1 MVKAN
6 FMSIFNTDMTI
17 LLKFFFAEIL
27 LISLIFLFFD
37 QKIRTIKKN
46 VHMVDSFVVVVMDLC
61 PLEYCDMR
69 SKVLQKYDS

>member
-37 QKIRTIKKN
+37 QKIRTIKKKCPYGRFLCSGSN
-46 VHMVDSFVVVVMDLC
+46 GFVSFGIL
-61 PLEYCDMR
+61 
-69 SKVLQKYDS
+69 